1 MRAIVRRC
9 ACVMMAATFSA
20 IAASSDFA
28 QAEPGYRIEFP
39 RDDAAHLKFRTE
51 WWYVTGWLQQ
61 PSGEPLGFQI
71 TFFRRRP
78 GTQEDNPSRFAAKQV
93 LFAHAAISDPK
104 RQRLL
109 RAEKAARVGFGLA
122 YAREDALDVAIDDW
136 SLRHERDGYRS
147 IAADENFAFDLSLL
161 PAQAPLLHGNAG
173 YSRKSP
179 QQGSASYYYSLPHLR
194 VSGTIQIDRQ
204 RQTVNGEAWL
214 DHEWFDSFLDHASD
228 GWDWLGANLDDGSAL
243 MVSRI
248 RDAHGAQRWAF
259 ATWRAADGVVRTFA
273 PDQIEWNA
281 GRRWRSPATGVEYP
295 VEWTVRVGERTL
307 QLRPLMDDQE
317 NDTRA
322 TTGTLYWE
330 GASRVLDERGRLIG
344 RGYLE
349 LTGYGERLGM

>member
-1 MRAIVRRC
+1 VRPE
-9 ACVMMAATFSA
+9 AATF
-20 IAASSDFA
+20 AAVAAEPVFA
-28 QAEPGYRIEFP
+28 QVEPGYRMEFP
-39 RDDAAHLKFRTE
+39 RDDAAHLRFHTE

-78 GTQEDNPSRFAAKQV
+78 GTQEDNPSQFAAKQV
-93 LFAHAAISDPK
+93 LFAHAAISDPR

-109 RAEKAARVGFGLA
+109 RGEKAARVGFGLA
-122 YAREDALDVAIDDW
+122 YAREQTLDVAIDGW
-136 SLRHERDGYRS
+136 SLRRESGGSYRT
-147 IAADENFAFDLSLL
+147 IAAGDDFAFDLSLE
-161 PAQAPLLHGNAG
+161 PTQAPLLHGSAG

-194 VSGTIQIDRQ
+194 VSGSIQLGQQ
-204 RQTVNGEAWL
+204 RQTVSGEAWL
-214 DHEWFDSFLDHASD
+214 DHEWFASFLDDASN
-228 GWDWLGANLDDGSAL
+228 GWDWLGANLNDGGAL

-248 RDAHGAQRWAF
+248 RDAQGAQRWAF
-259 ATWRAADGVVRTFA
+259 ATWRSADGLVRTFE
-273 PDQIEWNA
+273 PDQIEWLP

-295 VEWTVRVGERTL
+295 VEWTLRVGEHTL
-307 QLRPLMDDQE
+307 RVRPMMDDQE

-330 GASRVLDERGRLIG
+330 GASRVLDERGQLIG